1 MLHLDLHF
9 SMPRSLAIRW
19 QSKNTIKITKE
30 ANAKLQHHKG
40 VVLAYPIENKRPFL
54 HHTVEWHCRAVVM
67 EVHCAP
73 CPSWVRKSDLGS
85 LQAHLAIPQV
95 ELGYQ
100 TWGPS
105 WVRKSDLCSLQ
116 AHLAIPQVE
125 LGYQTWGPSW
135 VRKSDLGSPK
145 GEVDLVIWQNSKIV
159 MCNPQLENAHLTML
173 TSELGNFDLAIWQ
186 KWKLAN
192 RKIELGTM

>member
-105 WVRKSDLCSLQ
+105 WVRKSDL
-116 AHLAIPQVE
+116 
-125 LGYQTWGPSW
+125 
-135 VRKSDLGSPK
+135 GSPK

>member
-85 LQAHLAIPQV
+85 LQAQLAIPQVELGYQTWGPSWVRKSDLGSLQSHLAIPQV

-135 VRKSDLGSPK
+135 VRKSDLGS
-145 GEVDLVIWQNSKIV
+145 LQ
-159 MCNPQLENAHLTML
+159 AHL
-173 TSELGNFDLAIWQ
+173 AIPQ
-186 KWKLAN
+186 V
-192 RKIELGTM
+192 E